1 MAKIDLQKL
10 DESVDYAA
18 SEAYKRLRTN
28 LQLCGADKK
37 VILATST
44 FPNEGKSTTTVN
56 LAVSLTEIDKK
67 VLFID
72 ADLRKSV
79 LTGRY
84 QIQEAV
90 RGLSHYL
97 AGQETLDQIINE
109 TNISGMD
116 MILAGPNLPNPSE
129 MLSREAFQNLINYGR
144 EHYDYVIIDAPPV
157 ASVIDAV
164 VIAPKCDGTVLVI
177 ASAEVNKKTAMQVK
191 QQLEKTGTPVLG
203 AILNKVDMSADKYYG
218 KYYGKY

>member
-1 MAKIDLQKL
+1 MVKIELQKL
-10 DESVDYAA
+10 DENTDYAA

-44 FPNEGKSTTTVN
+44 IPNEGKSTTTVN
-56 LAVSLTEIDKK
+56 LAISLTEIDKK

-79 LTGRY
+79 LVGRY
-84 QIQEAV
+84 QLHDVAK
-90 RGLSHYL
+90 GLSHYL
-97 AGQETLDQIINE
+97 AGQEAMEKIINE
-109 TNISGMD
+109 TNIPGLD

-129 MLSREAFQNLINYGR
+129 MLSRESFQILIQYAR

-157 ASVIDAV
+157 ASVIDAA
-164 VIAPKCDGTVLVI
+164 VIAPRCDGIVMI
-177 ASAEVNKKTAMQVK
+177 IAASAVNKKAALQVK

-203 AILNKVDMSADKYYG
+203 AILNKVDASADKYYG